1 MVPGLADL
9 PRGTSSWSNRTRQQG
24 QLCLVSVRGMTC
36 SSCVASIERN
46 LLKQPGESQ
55 QNLDLFQSTSMVI
68 PGCWFFRNS
77 VGAGFPHGRQ
87 GRGQV

>member
-1 MVPGLADL
+1 MF
-9 PRGTSSWSNRTRQQG
+9 WSKRTRQQVQQVQQAGG
-24 QLCLVSVRGMTC
+24 QRCLVSVRGMTC

-55 QNLDLFQSTSMVI
+55 QNLDLLQSTSIMT
-68 PGCWFFRNS
+68 PGCWSSRDPVS
-77 VGAGFPHGRQ
+77 AGVPHGRQ